1 MAVVE
6 NPVRA
11 EPRTLCFGH
20 ILLMVENLDNS
31 VAFYTT
37 KLGFTIRPAKPL
49 ADGRH
54 FIAFAQGIA
63 LVSGREAGHRQVD
76 HIAFEVDDVRT
87 MRDHLKTDQVYFFRD
102 LHDGPYGLT
111 IYVADPDGLKV
122 ELYQTGLTA
131 AQVGEIAN

>member
-6 NPVRA
+6 NLVGPD
-11 EPRTLCFGH
+11 PRTLCFGH
-20 ILLMVENLDNS
+20 ILLMVENLDHS

-54 FIAFAQGIA
+54 FIAFEQGIA

-76 HIAFEVDDVRT
+76 HVAFEVDDVRT
-87 MRDHLKTDQVYFFRD
+87 IRDRLKTDQVYFFRD

-122 ELYQTGLTA
+122 ELYQTELTA
-131 AQVGEIAN
+131 AQVGELAN

>member
-37 KLGFTIRPAKPL
+37 KLGFTIRPAKPV
-49 ADGRH
+49 ADGRY

-76 HIAFEVDDVRT
+76 HIAFEVDDVRPIRALIESGWVGT
-87 MRDHLKTDQVYFFRD
+87 HSVPRGGS
-102 LHDGPYGLT
+102 DG
-111 IYVADPDGLKV
+111 
-122 ELYQTGLTA
+122 
-131 AQVGEIAN
+131 

>member
-11 EPRTLCFGH
+11 EPRALCFGH
-20 ILLMVENLDNS
+20 ILLMVEDLDKS

-37 KLGFTIRPAKPL
+37 ELGFTIRPAKPL

-54 FIAFAQGIA
+54 FIAFEQGIA
-63 LVSGREAGHRQVD
+63 LVSGRQAGHRQVD
-76 HIAFEVDDVRT
+76 HIAFEVNDVRA
-87 MRDHLKTDQVYFFRD
+87 MRDRLQSDQVDFFRD

-131 AQVGEIAN
+131 ERVGEIAN

>member
-1 MAVVE
+1 
-6 NPVRA
+6 
-11 EPRTLCFGH
+11 
-20 ILLMVENLDNS
+20 MVENLDNS
-31 VAFYTT
+31 VAFYTA

-54 FIAFAQGIA
+54 FIAFEQGIA

-76 HIAFEVDDVRT
+76 HIAFEVDDVWT
-87 MRDHLKTDQVYFFRD
+87 MRDRLKTDQVYFFRD